1 MNDRIAILGLGYV
14 GLPLATEF
22 AKKFK
27 VLGYDSDPKRV
38 NELNLLID
46 KTKQVDPSKLKNS
59 LKRKLVLS
67 SNENMLKDFNVYIST
82 VPTPVSAKK
91 KPDLTY
97 LISVSK
103 TIGKYLKKG
112 DLVIYES
119 TVYPGCTEEECI
131 PVLEKS
137 SGLTFN
143 KDFFC
148 GYSPERINPNDK
160 KHTIKN
166 IVKITSGSNKKTA
179 LFVDNLYKKIIKS
192 GTHCTSSIKI
202 AEAAKVIENS
212 QRDINIAFVNELA
225 KICSLLKIDTLDVLE
240 AASSKWNFLNFKPG
254 LVGGHCIGV
263 DPYYLTYKAQSVGYH
278 PEIILAGRRLN
289 DGMGAYISVQLV
301 KAMLKKLIHVQD
313 SRVLVM
319 GLTFKEDCPDHRI
332 INCAFKLHEEN
343 LDKQLVLVSK
353 DTNMRLKAR
362 SLGLL
367 AEDYTTDAIED
378 VSHIYPGSRL
388 IEDVSSAE
396 IDMIYDADGVDF
408 NDLKS
413 IKKPIPNENYILRN
427 GQKSVLAYFDPFE
440 KKITQINNLN
450 AYGITPR
457 NAEQSFAL
465 NMLLDERIQLVT
477 LSGKAGTG
485 KTLLALACA
494 LEKRKRFRKIFL
506 ARPIV
511 PLSNKDL
518 GFLPGDIHSKLDP
531 YMQPL
536 FDNLSVIRHQF
547 KSNEKR
553 AQRINEMLE
562 EEKLLITPLAYIRG
576 RSLQKSFFI
585 VDEAQN
591 LTPHEIKTIITRAGE
606 GTKVVFTGDIHQIDH
621 PYLDKKSNGLTY
633 LISRMKGQNVFA
645 HITLEKG
652 ERSDLAEL
660 ASNLL

>member
-1 MNDRIAILGLGYV
+1 MANTSKKIFVLDTNVILHD
-14 GLPLATEF
+14 ATCIQNFEDNEVVIPISALEELDQFKRGNEQIHYNAREF
-22 AKKFK
+22 
-27 VLGYDSDPKRV
+27 LRLLDELSIDSNS
-38 NELNLLID
+38 NELN
-46 KTKQVDPSKLKNS
+46 Q
-59 LKRKLVLS
+59 
-67 SNENMLKDFNVYIST
+67 
-82 VPTPVSAKK
+82 
-91 KPDLTY
+91 PD
-97 LISVSK
+97 
-103 TIGKYLKKG
+103 GKIKVVVNHNWHP
-112 DLVIYES
+112 DV
-119 TVYPGCTEEECI
+119 
-131 PVLEKS
+131 EK
-137 SGLTFN
+137 
-143 KDFFC
+143 
-148 GYSPERINPNDK
+148 
-160 KHTIKN
+160 
-166 IVKITSGSNKKTA
+166 
-179 LFVDNLYKKIIKS
+179 
-192 GTHCTSSIKI
+192 
-202 AEAAKVIENS
+202 
-212 QRDINIAFVNELA
+212 
-225 KICSLLKIDTLDVLE
+225 
-240 AASSKWNFLNFKPG
+240 
-254 LVGGHCIGV
+254 
-263 DPYYLTYKAQSVGYH
+263 
-278 PEIILAGRRLN
+278 
-289 DGMGAYISVQLV
+289 
-301 KAMLKKLIHVQD
+301 
-313 SRVLVM
+313 
-319 GLTFKEDCPDHRI
+319 TFKEDCPDHRI

-362 SLGLL
+362 SLGLM
-367 AEDYTTDAIED
+367 AEDYTTDTIED

-396 IDMIYDADGVDF
+396 IDMIYDADGVDL
-408 NDLKS
+408 NNLKS

-427 GQKSVLAYFDPFE
+427 GQKSVIAHFDPFE
-440 KKITQINNLN
+440 KKVTQINNLN

-633 LISRMKGQNVFA
+633 LISRMKGQSVFA